1 MLENSLWLRYNPEK
15 TIREVLTRLYECD
28 AVEIEAD
35 ERELYASL
43 KRHLTKKELKMV
55 MMNEAGLSPEEIGVE
70 VALEGPELLKA
81 QYKAYRKV
89 RQDKIRLEVR
99 ANRVKDAAVNTEE
112 VAEEE

>member
-15 TIREVLTRLYECD
+15 TIREVLVGLYGCD

-55 MMNEAGLSPEEIGVE
+55 MMNEAGLSPEEIGAE
-70 VALEGPELLKA
+70 VALEGEELKKA

-99 ANRVKDAAVNTEE
+99 ANRVKEAVET
-112 VAEEE
+112 VEEEQE

>member
-15 TIREVLTRLYECD
+15 TIREVLSALYECA
-28 AVEIEAD
+28 AVEIEED

-55 MMNEAGLSPEEIGVE
+55 MMNEGGCTPEAIGAE
-70 VALEGPELLKA
+70 VALEGEELKKA
-81 QYKAYRKV
+81 QYKAYRKL

-99 ANRVKDAAVNTEE
+99 ANKIKEVVETVEE
-112 VAEEE
+112 V